1 MLAQLLLSLLRRNP
15 FCAGSKHSYQ
25 IRRGVINA
33 TGLLMYLEARTKA
46 RSIPHLEADRKLVYI
61 HHLSDA
67 SLLALTQASNAA
79 PQRINLNSYRPCLT
93 LDHTRGA
100 HKSTEPKSGSLSWL
114 YRSPDGRAGGELE
127 NARQGPR
134 SWKGALKFLRA
145 DVPYIL

>member
-1 MLAQLLLSLLRRNP
+1 MSILGCLLQHYFKVHHISLQRSEMPCLLNYRIP

-79 PQRINLNSYRPCLT
+79 PQRVNLNSYRPCLT
-93 LDHTRGA
+93 LDHTGGA
-100 HKSTEPKSGSLSWL
+100 HKSTEPKSGSLS
-114 YRSPDGRAGGELE
+114 
-127 NARQGPR
+127 
-134 SWKGALKFLRA
+134 
-145 DVPYIL
+145 